1 MVMASFPFLCP
12 FEYHSW
18 GCVVSRGLAG
28 PLLDARQ
35 AADILAGEEPLI
47 GRSIG
52 NYKIVRIIG
61 EGGMGT
67 VYLAE
72 HPMIGKRVA
81 VKMLRPELGTN
92 PGLVSRF
99 FQEARAV
106 NEIRHPNIVDISDF
120 GKTEDGIVYLV
131 MELLEGRSLRDRLN
145 AEGALPIEDVV
156 TICGQVCDALAAA
169 HRGGI
174 VHRDLKPD
182 NIFLLQDPAQP
193 GVLRSKLYDFGVAKL
208 LGEQDTKVSHKTIA
222 GSVVGTPYY
231 MSPEQALCQDVGAAA
246 DIYAMGVVMFEMVTG
261 EVPFKAEQ
269 LVLLLNAILKQPA
282 PPASQFR
289 HEVPPFL
296 DRLIL
301 RCLEKDPGARPQTM
315 EEIVALLGAGA
326 AELDGQSI
334 ALGETMAAG
343 PGLAAAPRSTAARP
357 TVMTARTSTP
367 RSRTTAIPQSALA
380 RTSEAAPAMQ
390 TAIPRDGASEGAP
403 AGRRGSARQGG
414 AGLGGLARAWL
425 NSPRVVRAAVPLAVV
440 AAAVIVASVF
450 ISTASAPSIT
460 HEIVA
465 EQPPPLP
472 APSHAA
478 LTLNSDPVGA
488 EVTRLND
495 GRLLG
500 TTPLVDI
507 RPVDGQQIIY
517 RFRLAGYTEVQM
529 PFQVATGGSFEVK
542 ASLEPKPREPSR
554 SASPGSSRRTSRGK
568 LRKGEPEAR
577 PAPAAPAPAP
587 VAQPH
592 YDAASSSTL
601 PPLNPSVRVR
611 RIGGR

>member
-1 MVMASFPFLCP
+1 M
-12 FEYHSW
+12 
-18 GCVVSRGLAG
+18 
-28 PLLDARQ
+28 
-35 AADILAGEEPLI
+35 I

-52 NYKIVRIIG
+52 NYKIVRVIG

-81 VKMLRPELGTN
+81 VKMLRPDLGTD

-169 HRGGI
+169 HRVGI

-208 LGEQDTKVSHKTIA
+208 LGEQDKQVGHKTIA

-231 MSPEQALCQDVGAAA
+231 MSPEQALCQEVGAAS
-246 DIYAMGVVMFEMVTG
+246 DIYSMGVVMFEMVTG
-261 EVPFKAEQ
+261 RVPFNAEQ
-269 LVLLLNAILKQPA
+269 LVLLLNAILRQPA
-282 PPASQFR
+282 PPASEFR
-289 HEVPPFL
+289 PEVPPFL
-296 DRLIL
+296 DRLSL

-315 EEIVALLGAGA
+315 EEVVAILGAGA
-326 AELDGQSI
+326 AELGGQSI

-343 PGLAAAPRSTAARP
+343 PGLANFTASLPAAARP
-357 TVMTARTSTP
+357 TAATARTSAP
-367 RSRTTAIPQSALA
+367 RTRTTLTPQSAPA
-380 RTSEAAPAMQ
+380 RTSETAPAMR
-390 TAIPRDGASEGAP
+390 TVVPRDGTSEDTP
-403 AGRRGSARQGG
+403 AARRGSARQGG
-414 AGLGGLARAWL
+414 AGLLGLARNWL
-425 NSPRVVRAAVPLAVV
+425 NSPRIVRAAVPLVIV

-450 ISTASAPSIT
+450 MSTASAPPLT
-460 HEIVA
+460 PEIVA

-472 APSHAA
+472 APTHAA
-478 LTLNSDPVGA
+478 LTLDSEPVGA

-507 RPVDGQQIIY
+507 RPVNGQQITY
-517 RFRLAGYTEVQM
+517 RFRLAGYTDVQM
-529 PFQVATGGSFEVK
+529 PLQLTTGGSFAVK
-542 ASLEPKPREPSR
+542 ANLEPKTREPSR
-554 SASPGSSRRTSRGK
+554 SVSSGSSRKTSRGK
-568 LRKGEPEAR
+568 VRPGESTAR
-577 PAPAAPAPAP
+577 PAPATPMAAP

-592 YDAASSSTL
+592 YDASSSSTL

>member
-1 MVMASFPFLCP
+1 VTAPPGDLVPFMAAAACS
-12 FEYHSW
+12 HS
-18 GCVVSRGLAG
+18 GA
-28 PLLDARQ
+28 
-35 AADILAGEEPLI
+35 IIAGEESLI

-169 HRGGI
+169 HRVGI

-231 MSPEQALCQDVGAAA
+231 MSPEQALCQEVGAAS
-246 DIYAMGVVMFEMVTG
+246 DVYSMGVVMFEMVTG

-269 LVLLLNAILKQPA
+269 LVLLLNAILKQQA

-289 HEVPPFL
+289 PEVPPFL

-315 EEIVALLGAGA
+315 EEIVALLGASA
-326 AELDGQSI
+326 AELDGRSI

-343 PGLAAAPRSTAARP
+343 PGMAAAPRSTAARP
-357 TVMTARTSTP
+357 TAMTARTSE
-367 RSRTTAIPQSALA
+367 S
-380 RTSEAAPAMQ
+380 APAMQ

-450 ISTASAPSIT
+450 ISATSAPSIT
-460 HEIVA
+460 REIVA

-507 RPVDGQQIIY
+507 RPVNGQQITY
-517 RFRLAGYTEVQM
+517 RFRLAGYTDVQM

-542 ASLEPKPREPSR
+542 ASLELKPREPSR
-554 SASPGSSRRTSRGK
+554 SASPGSSRKASRGK
-568 LRKGEPEAR
+568 GRKGEPEAR

-592 YDAASSSTL
+592 YDAPASTTL

>member
-1 MVMASFPFLCP
+1 
-12 FEYHSW
+12 
-18 GCVVSRGLAG
+18 
-28 PLLDARQ
+28 
-35 AADILAGEEPLI
+35 LI

-52 NYKIVRIIG
+52 NYKIVRAIG

-81 VKMLRPELGTN
+81 VKMLRPDLGTD

-145 AEGALPIEDVV
+145 AEGALPIDDVV
-156 TICGQVCDALAAA
+156 TISRQVCDALAAA
-169 HRGGI
+169 HRVGI

-182 NIFLLQDPAQP
+182 NIFLLADPAQP
-193 GVLRSKLYDFGVAKL
+193 GALRSKLFDFGVAKL
-208 LGEQDTKVSHKTIA
+208 LGEQEKQVGHKTIA
-222 GSVVGTPYY
+222 GAVVGTPFY

-261 EVPFKAEQ
+261 RVPFEAEQ
-269 LVLLLNAILKQPA
+269 LVLLLNAILKEPA

-289 HEVPPFL
+289 PDVPAFL

-315 EEIVALLGAGA
+315 EEVVALLGAGA
-326 AELDGQSI
+326 AELSGQSI
-334 ALGETMAAG
+334 AFGQTMAVG
-343 PGLAAAPRSTAARP
+343 PGLANLTASGLAAARP
-357 TVMTARTSTP
+357 AAMTARTSAP
-367 RSRTTAIPQSALA
+367 ASRSTVNPQTISARTTETASARQAASDGTSAGAVVA
-380 RTSEAAPAMQ
+380 R
-390 TAIPRDGASEGAP
+390 G
-403 AGRRGSARQGG
+403 GSARQGG
-414 AGLGGLARAWL
+414 AGLLGLARGWL
-425 NSPRVVRAAVPLAVV
+425 NSPRVARAAIPGVIV
-440 AAAVIVASVF
+440 AAVIIVASVF
-450 ISTASAPSIT
+450 VSTASAPSVT
-460 HEIVA
+460 SEIVA
-465 EQPPPLP
+465 AQPPPPP
-472 APSHAA
+472 APTHAA
-478 LTLNSDPVGA
+478 ITLNSEPGGA

-507 RPVDGQQIIY
+507 RPVDRQQMNY

-529 PFQVATGGSFEVK
+529 PFQITTGGSFEVK
-542 ASLEPKPREPSR
+542 ANLEAKTREPGR
-554 SASPGSSRRTSRGK
+554 SVSSGSSRKTARGK
-568 LRKGEPEAR
+568 VKKGGPTAATS
-577 PAPAAPAPAP
+577 PATPAPAP

-592 YDAASSSTL
+592 DDASSSSTL

>member
-1 MVMASFPFLCP
+1 
-12 FEYHSW
+12 
-18 GCVVSRGLAG
+18 
-28 PLLDARQ
+28 
-35 AADILAGEEPLI
+35 LI

-52 NYKIVRIIG
+52 NYKIVRAIG

-81 VKMLRPELGTN
+81 VKMLRPDLGTD

-120 GKTEDGIVYLV
+120 GKTEDGIVYFV

-145 AEGALPIEDVV
+145 AEGALPIDDVV
-156 TICGQVCDALAAA
+156 TISRQVCDALAAA
-169 HRGGI
+169 HRVGI

-182 NIFLLQDPAQP
+182 NIFLLADPAQP
-193 GVLRSKLYDFGVAKL
+193 GALRSKLFDFGVAKL
-208 LGEQDTKVSHKTIA
+208 LGEQEKQVGHKTIA
-222 GSVVGTPYY
+222 GSVVGTPFY

-261 EVPFKAEQ
+261 RVPFAAEQ
-269 LVLLLNAILKQPA
+269 LVLLLNAILKEPA

-289 HEVPPFL
+289 PDVPAFL

-301 RCLEKDPGARPQTM
+301 RCLEKDPGGRPQTM
-315 EEIVALLGAGA
+315 EEVVALLGAGA
-326 AELDGQSI
+326 ADLAGQSI
-334 ALGETMAAG
+334 AFGQTMAVG
-343 PGLAAAPRSTAARP
+343 PGLANLTASGLAAARP
-357 TVMTARTSTP
+357 SAVSARTSAP
-367 RSRTTAIPQSALA
+367 GSRSTLQPQTISARTTETVPATQAASDGTSAGAVVA
-380 RTSEAAPAMQ
+380 R
-390 TAIPRDGASEGAP
+390 G
-403 AGRRGSARQGG
+403 GSARQGG
-414 AGLGGLARAWL
+414 AGLLGLARGWL
-425 NSPRVVRAAVPLAVV
+425 NSPRVARAAIPAVIV
-440 AAAVIVASVF
+440 AAVIIVASVF
-450 ISTASAPSIT
+450 VSTASAPSVIS
-460 HEIVA
+460 EIVA
-465 EQPPPLP
+465 AQPPPPP
-472 APSHAA
+472 APTHAA
-478 LTLNSDPVGA
+478 ITLNSEPGGA

-507 RPVDGQQIIY
+507 RPVDRQQMNY
-517 RFRLAGYTEVQM
+517 RFRLAGYTEVQI
-529 PFQVATGGSFEVK
+529 PFQITTGGSFEVK
-542 ASLEPKPREPSR
+542 ANLEAKIREPGR
-554 SASPGSSRRTSRGK
+554 SVSSGSSRKTPRGK
-568 LRKGEPEAR
+568 VKKGGPMAAAT
-577 PAPAAPAPAP
+577 APAAPVPAP

-592 YDAASSSTL
+592 YDEPSSSTL

>member
-1 MVMASFPFLCP
+1 
-12 FEYHSW
+12 
-18 GCVVSRGLAG
+18 
-28 PLLDARQ
+28 
-35 AADILAGEEPLI
+35 
-47 GRSIG
+47 
-52 NYKIVRIIG
+52 
-61 EGGMGT
+61 
-67 VYLAE
+67 
-72 HPMIGKRVA
+72 
-81 VKMLRPELGTN
+81 
-92 PGLVSRF
+92 
-99 FQEARAV
+99 
-106 NEIRHPNIVDISDF
+106 
-120 GKTEDGIVYLV
+120 
-131 MELLEGRSLRDRLN
+131 
-145 AEGALPIEDVV
+145 
-156 TICGQVCDALAAA
+156 
-169 HRGGI
+169 
-174 VHRDLKPD
+174 
-182 NIFLLQDPAQP
+182 
-193 GVLRSKLYDFGVAKL
+193 
-208 LGEQDTKVSHKTIA
+208 
-222 GSVVGTPYY
+222 
-231 MSPEQALCQDVGAAA
+231 MSPEQALCQEVGAAS
-246 DIYAMGVVMFEMVTG
+246 DVYAMGVVMFEMVTG

-282 PPASQFR
+282 PPTSQFR
-289 HEVPPFL
+289 PEVPPFL

-357 TVMTARTSTP
+357 TAMTARTSAP
-367 RSRTTAIPQSALA
+367 RSRITAIPQSTLA

-460 HEIVA
+460 REIVA

-472 APSHAA
+472 TPSHAA

-507 RPVDGQQIIY
+507 RPVNGQQITY
-517 RFRLAGYTEVQM
+517 RFRLAGYTDVQM
-529 PFQVATGGSFEVK
+529 PFQVSTGGSFDVK
-542 ASLEPKPREPSR
+542 ASLELKPREPSR
-554 SASPGSSRRTSRGK
+554 SASPGSSRKASRGK
-568 LRKGEPEAR
+568 GRKGEPEAR

-592 YDAASSSTL
+592 YDAPASTTL

>member
-1 MVMASFPFLCP
+1 
-12 FEYHSW
+12 
-18 GCVVSRGLAG
+18 
-28 PLLDARQ
+28 
-35 AADILAGEEPLI
+35 LI

-52 NYKIVRIIG
+52 NYKIVRAIG

-81 VKMLRPELGTN
+81 VKMLRPDLGTD

-145 AEGALPIEDVV
+145 AEGALPLDEAV
-156 TICGQVCDALAAA
+156 TISQQVCDALAAA
-169 HRGGI
+169 HRVGI

-182 NIFLLQDPAQP
+182 NIFLLADPAQP
-193 GVLRSKLYDFGVAKL
+193 GVLRSKLFDFGVAKL
-208 LGEQDTKVSHKTIA
+208 LGEPEKVGHKTIA

-231 MSPEQALCQDVGAAA
+231 MSPEQALCQEVTAAS
-246 DIYAMGVVMFEMVTG
+246 DIYSMGVVMFEMATG
-261 EVPFKAEQ
+261 AVPFNAEQ
-269 LVLLLNAILKQPA
+269 LVLLLNAILRQPA
-282 PPASQFR
+282 PPPSQSR
-289 HEVPPFL
+289 PEVPPFL

-315 EEIVALLGAGA
+315 QEVVALLGAGA
-326 AELDGQSI
+326 AELGGQSI

-343 PGLAAAPRSTAARP
+343 PGLANFPLPRATAARP
-357 TVMTARTSTP
+357 TAATARTSAP
-367 RSRTTAIPQSALA
+367 RSRTTVTPQSAPA
-380 RTSEAAPAMQ
+380 RTSETAPALQ
-390 TAIPRDGASEGAP
+390 TVVPRDGLSEGA
-403 AGRRGSARQGG
+403 AIGHGGSARQGG
-414 AGLGGLARAWL
+414 PGLGGLARSWL
-425 NSPRVVRAAVPLAVV
+425 NSPRVVRAAVPLAIV

-450 ISTASAPSIT
+450 VSTASAPSIT

-465 EQPPPLP
+465 AQPPPLP
-472 APSHAA
+472 APTHAA
-478 LTLNSDPVGA
+478 ITLDSEPAGA

-507 RPVDGQQIIY
+507 RPVNGQQISY
-517 RFRLAGYTEVQM
+517 RFRLAGYTDVQI
-529 PFQVATGGSFEVK
+529 PFQLTTGGNFPLK
-542 ASLEPKPREPSR
+542 ANLEPKMRES
-554 SASPGSSRRTSRGK
+554 SHSVSPGWSRKPSRGK
-568 LRKGEPEAR
+568 VTKAEPAAR
-577 PAPAAPAPAP
+577 PEPATPKSAPL
-587 VAQPH
+587 VQPH
-592 YDAASSSTL
+592 YDAPASTTL

>member
-1 MVMASFPFLCP
+1 
-12 FEYHSW
+12 
-18 GCVVSRGLAG
+18 
-28 PLLDARQ
+28 
-35 AADILAGEEPLI
+35 LI

-52 NYKIVRIIG
+52 NYKIVRVIG

-81 VKMLRPELGTN
+81 VKMLRPDLGTD

-145 AEGALPIEDVV
+145 AEGALPIDDVV
-156 TICGQVCDALAAA
+156 TIARQVCDALAAA
-169 HRGGI
+169 HRVGI

-182 NIFLLQDPAQP
+182 NIFLLADPTQP
-193 GVLRSKLYDFGVAKL
+193 GALRSKLFDFGVAKL
-208 LGEQDTKVSHKTIA
+208 LGEQEKQVGHKTIA
-222 GSVVGTPYY
+222 GSVVGTPFY
-231 MSPEQALCQDVGAAA
+231 MSPEQALCQEVSAAA

-261 EVPFKAEQ
+261 RVPFEAEQ
-269 LVLLLNAILKQPA
+269 LVILLNAILKQPA

-289 HEVPPFL
+289 PDVPPFL

-301 RCLEKDPGARPQTM
+301 RCLEKDPGGRPQTM
-315 EEIVALLGAGA
+315 EEVVALLGAGA
-326 AELDGQSI
+326 ADLAGQSI
-334 ALGETMAAG
+334 AFGQTMAVG
-343 PGLAAAPRSTAARP
+343 PGLANLTVSGLAAARSAA
-357 TVMTARTSTP
+357 MTARTSAP
-367 RSRTTAIPQSALA
+367 GSRSTVKNQTISAQTTETASATQAASDGTSAGAVVA
-380 RTSEAAPAMQ
+380 R
-390 TAIPRDGASEGAP
+390 G
-403 AGRRGSARQGG
+403 GSARQGG
-414 AGLGGLARAWL
+414 AGLLGLARGWL
-425 NSPRVVRAAVPLAVV
+425 NSPRVVRAAIPAVIV
-440 AAAVIVASVF
+440 AAVIIVASVF
-450 ISTASAPSIT
+450 VSTASAPLVT
-460 HEIVA
+460 QEIVA
-465 EQPPPLP
+465 AQPPPPP
-472 APSHAA
+472 APTHAA
-478 LTLNSDPVGA
+478 ITLNSEPAGA

-507 RPVDGQQIIY
+507 RPVDGQQMNY

-529 PFQVATGGSFEVK
+529 PFQITTGGSFEVK
-542 ASLEPKPREPSR
+542 ANLEAKTREPGR
-554 SASPGSSRRTSRGK
+554 SVSSGSSRKTSRDK
-568 LRKGEPEAR
+568 AKKAQRVADT
-577 PAPAAPAPAP
+577 APAAPAAAPA
-587 VAQPH
+587 AQPH
-592 YDAASSSTL
+592 YDASSSSTL